1 LGAALSLAG
10 ERDTFGQ
17 VSLVMLSFGLGI
29 AAPLI
34 VIGLISRKV
43 LLHWRRRL
51 EIADH
56 AAKMIFGGLILTVG
70 LATLTGADRT
80 VEAFLIGLTPEWLT
94 RLSTQ
99 F

>member
-1 LGAALSLAG
+1 
-10 ERDTFGQ
+10 
-17 VSLVMLSFGLGI
+17 LGI

-34 VIGLISRKV
+34 VVGLISRKV

-56 AAKMIFGGLILTVG
+56 AAKMIFGGLIFTVG
-70 LATLTGADRT
+70 IATLTDADRT
-80 VEAFLIGLTPEWLT
+80 LEALLLRLMPEWLT
-94 RLSTQ
+94 RLSTH